1 MTETLLITID
11 DIKAV
16 KQISANMNV
25 TERVLGYISE
35 AQVFD
40 VKPRLGSVFY
50 HDLITNVSSTIYQEL
65 LSGKTYTDSA
75 SQSHHFLGLKP
86 AIAYYA
92 YARFILNSQAS
103 VTPFGAVRK
112 LDQSSEPLNEKS
124 LVRISTQARMAGDAL
139 LDDVIAFLNI
149 KVVDYPK
156 WQNNSECNPGRSSR
170 PTIYGIG

>member
-1 MTETLLITID
+1 MNEILLITID

-16 KQISANMNV
+16 KQISSNINV
-25 TERVLGYISE
+25 AERVQGYVSE

-50 HDLITNVSSTIYQEL
+50 HDLITNVSLTIYQEL
-65 LSGKTYTDSA
+65 LTGKTYTDSA
-75 SQSHHFLGLKP
+75 SLAHHFLGLKP

-92 YARFILNSQAS
+92 YARYILNAQAV

-112 LDQSSEPLNEKS
+112 LDQNSEPLDEKS
-124 LVRISTQARMAGDAL
+124 LVRMANQARMAADAL
-139 LDDVIAFLNI
+139 MNDAIEFLNI
-149 KVVDYPK
+149 KVADYPK

>member
-1 MTETLLITID
+1 MNETLLITID

-16 KQISANMNV
+16 KQISSNMNV
-25 TERVLGYISE
+25 AERVLGYISE

-40 VKPRLGSVFY
+40 VKPRLGGVFY
-50 HDLITNVSSTIYQEL
+50 HDLITNLSSTIYLEL

-75 SQSHHFLGLKP
+75 AQAFHFQGLKP

-92 YARFILNSQAS
+92 YARFILNSQAT

-112 LDQSSEPLNEKS
+112 LDQNSEPLDEKS
-124 LVRISTQARMAGDAL
+124 LVRLGNQARMAADAL
-139 LDDVIAFLNI
+139 MDDVIAFLNI
-149 KVVDYPK
+149 KVSDYPK